1 MWSAVTSCWALLLGI
16 TFLLLGSGLHGSL
29 LGIRASLEGFP
40 TLVTGLIMS
49 GYYVG
54 FVAGSMVTPRL
65 VARVGHVRVFAALAC
80 LASTTVLAQAVLV
93 EPATWAGLR
102 LATGFCYAGLYVVT
116 ESWLNARASN
126 ALRGRLLAVYV
137 ALCLIGM
144 ALGQLLL
151 NLADPGGA
159 ELFILVAALIS
170 FGVVPMLLST
180 GPAPAYEAPVKVR
193 LRRLLSISP
202 LGVFGL
208 FGTTMVHG
216 AFFGMGA
223 VYGAQAGFSVASI
236 SLFMSAMML
245 GGIVLQWPIGW
256 LSDAFDRRRVITL
269 VTLLAAIFALAAAL
283 ANTSSAPALLLL
295 MVALFGGMAL
305 PMYSLCLAHAN
316 DYLKPAEMVQA
327 SASLILVAGLGA
339 ALGPASAALA
349 MAALG
354 PPGFFL
360 WLAAIHGAIGGFAL
374 WRMTRRAGPAPEDQ
388 GAFVALP
395 PRATPAA
402 SALYAEVAA
411 ERAAGAGEKPVARL
425 T

>member
-16 TFLLLGSGLHGSL
+16 TFLLLGSGLQGSL
-29 LGIRASLEGFP
+29 LGIRASMEGFP

-49 GYYVG
+49 GYYLG
-54 FVAGSMVTPRL
+54 FVAGSIVTPRL

-93 EPATWAGLR
+93 EPAVWAGLR
-102 LATGFCYAGLYVVT
+102 LLTGFCYAGLYVVT

-137 ALCLIGM
+137 LLCLVGM

-151 NLADPGGA
+151 NLADPGGTV
-159 ELFILVAALIS
+159 LFILVAALIC

-193 LRRLLSISP
+193 LRQLLSISP

-223 VYGAQAGFSVASI
+223 VYGAQAGFSVAAI

-256 LSDAFDRRRVITL
+256 LSDAFERRRVITL
-269 VTLLAAIFALAAAL
+269 VTLLASIFALVTAL
-283 ANTSSAPALLLL
+283 ANTGSAPAPLL

-316 DYLKPAEMVQA
+316 DFLKPAEMVQA

-354 PPGFFL
+354 PSGFFF
-360 WLAAIHGAIGGFAL
+360 WLAAIHGAIGIFAL
-374 WRMTRRAGPAPEDQ
+374 WRMTRRAGAAPEDQ

-411 ERAAGAGEKPVARL
+411 ERAAAAGEEPVARL
-425 T
+425 S